1 MPNGK
6 YKGQKLMNDVST
18 NTTANMPNMIANV
31 PEMTFV
37 KYKTPITT
45 ATSILITLSTVPMFF
60 FISLFFYE
68 VNKHFR
74 VGS

>member
-18 NTTANMPNMIANV
+18 NTAANMPNMIANV
-31 PEMTFV
+31 PEMTFL
-37 KYKTPITT
+37 KYKTPIIT
-45 ATSILITLSTVPMFF
+45 ATSILMNLSVVPMFF
-60 FISLFFYE
+60 FISLFFCE
-68 VNKHFR
+68 VNKYFR